1 MKKKKLPAP
10 AKKRKVPT
18 NRKSAV
24 TPIKSIAM
32 KSKLAKQQ
40 EAEALKAHDLYW
52 KSYINGD
59 TKTLASLLDDHY
71 TQIGSVENEVF
82 FYKKDAV
89 RFVKS
94 TIDQI
99 AGNVQMRNR
108 VTNTESIDEF
118 ILVSEQ
124 CDLYVLTER
133 EWIFY
138 SKFRA
143 SSFMAKRVDGWKMIH
158 QHSSLPDAK
167 AQVGENIAI
176 EKISAENLQLRD
188 AVKRRTV
195 ELEYKNRE
203 LEIEAAMEKVR
214 VRSLAMQK
222 PEELAEVAEVL
233 RNEMGALGVE
243 ELETSSIYIVDE
255 NKGATECWYAI
266 KDIRSKNKKLVTDH
280 MTMDLGETW
289 VGKQMQ
295 KFYRSKQT
303 RISIL
308 MQGENRKEWI
318 NYCAGK
324 SSVLKGYYDGD
335 IPERTYHLLKF
346 SNGFMGA
353 ASPGAISI
361 ESWDLLQRATSV
373 FSFAYKR
380 FSDLQKAEAQAREA
394 QIEAALER
402 VRTVAMGMTK
412 PEDMLKICRVISEQ
426 LQQFGVAH
434 IRNVQTVIINKE
446 KGTYH
451 NYQYFTPYKK
461 EILEVVDYHK
471 NPVALELSNRMIES
485 TDGFFTGTLTGDVFR
500 EWRTYRKME
509 DQLPDPLLDE
519 VDSVDYHFYSIGPGG
534 LGITLY
540 RPLNIEG
547 LEIFKRF
554 HQVFSLAYQR
564 FRDIEQAVSQAR
576 EAQIELALERVR
588 ARTMAM
594 HNSEEL
600 KEVIQEV
607 YNQFVGLN
615 IHVEHAG
622 FILDYKERDDMHIW
636 LTDHQQG
643 VPSEIT
649 IPYFDSPH
657 WNSYVEAKAKG
668 ENIFSNLLDF
678 EEKNKFY
685 KDLIAQ
691 IPQMPAETIQSIFNK
706 PGLAISTVLLDT
718 VGLYIENYSVTP
730 FTAEENATLMRFGK
744 VFQQAYTRFLD
755 LQKAEAQAREA
766 QIEAAL
772 ERVRSR
778 SLAMHKSEELPEV
791 IQLVFEQLRQLNFNI
806 DSAQFDLNFRENDDL
821 NLWAAVPG
829 QPYPTRLQIPYF
841 NNAVFNSVK
850 HAKEAG
856 LTLAANN
863 FTFEEKNQFFNYF
876 FKYTSIPEERRKF
889 ILSLPG
895 FARSVVL
902 LERIALAIQNYSGIL
917 YSEAEH
923 AVLLRFAKV
932 FDQTYTRFLDLQ
944 KAEAQAREAQIE
956 LALER
961 VRARTMAMQH
971 SDELREAVLVIYE
984 QLQQLDFASHACNII
999 IIDKDTLNM
1008 QFWVSGFTN
1017 EIYPESYHIPRLHH
1031 TYHEVQIA
1039 AWQQGVKYQV
1049 FEYSGKGKIDFDK
1062 MFFTKTDFKN
1072 VPEDAKKVMIE
1083 LKSLKLSTAFFN
1095 YGALQVLG
1103 AEELSEDKAKTL
1115 QRFVKVFDQTY
1126 TRFLDLQKA
1135 EAQAR
1140 EAQIEAALE
1149 RVRSQS
1155 MGMQTSKD
1163 LSNVTT
1169 AMFEQLRMLGGEL
1182 YATGIVFCDK
1192 HEHHVEQWHSV
1203 PGAGMLSP
1211 FIVPVDLDYIHQY
1224 RYDQWKKG
1232 VELFSVEI
1240 PEDFI
1245 AQHFEAIFN
1254 LPTAKTVLDDFAAK
1268 NIPMPETPSWE
1279 IDYGASFKHGYILA
1293 SALQPF
1299 GSATI
1304 LPRFAK
1310 VFEQTYTRFLDL
1322 QKAEAQAREAQIE
1335 TALERVRSRSMA
1347 MHLSLEMKDVITVVI
1362 NQLVRLGF
1370 DIDLANFNYLS
1381 TPKEWIMWLATPDFT
1396 YPELLRL
1403 PAIDHPLFNRPIEA
1417 AKKGSDFMADTL
1429 TQDEFHSVWQHFYA
1443 TTSMNEYDSDE
1454 RKEYIAHSTGF
1465 ARSVVFMKEIV
1476 LTISN
1481 FKGIPYK
1488 EEQNNIL
1495 KRFAKVFEQ
1504 SYTRF
1509 LDLQKA
1515 EAQVREAQIEA
1526 ALEKVRSRSL
1536 AMHKSEELEQVILVV
1551 SEQLQQLQFKF
1562 SNVSFGFDTEQMG
1575 LNFWLASPQ
1584 LEKPFLIKV
1593 PYIDNPA
1600 FNRPIQAR
1608 KNGVDFNADILSPE
1622 ENRKFLQHMFD
1633 FSDLNHIPA
1642 ESKSFLLGTPGFARS
1657 QSLMKNTILTVGNYT
1672 PTPYSEEQNAII
1684 KRFGNVFEQAY
1695 VRFLDLQKAEAQ
1707 AREAQIE
1714 ASLERVRS
1722 KTMAMHNSQDVGESV
1737 ATLFDELVKLGVKT
1751 NRCGILIFNNPQFA
1765 EVWTAKSNANEK
1777 ATLVVGKLDMNMHP
1791 ALVDARASWANKEP
1805 FFSYELKGQDMIHY
1819 YQSINNSEYYPTQFN
1834 LEALPAKEIHSD
1846 FHFSDGSL
1854 FAFTNEALSTESAA
1868 IFKRFTSV
1876 FGQTYRRYLD
1886 LQKAEASAREAQ
1898 IEASLERVRSKT
1910 MAMHNSQDV
1919 GDTVATMFEELER
1932 LDVKTNRCGI
1942 LIYNHATTDTE
1953 AWAAKSNP
1961 SGKANLI
1968 IGHFDASIHPLTIG
1982 VREAWKNKQDSY
1994 VYELKD
2000 DDVLKYY
2007 TAISNDT
2014 GYPMRFDLN
2023 ALPSREFQTDFY
2035 FPEGAVFAFTP
2046 EAVSAEASQIFK
2058 RFANVFGQTYR
2069 RYLDLQ
2075 KAEVQAREATIEA
2088 ALEKVRGKAMA
2099 MHTSNDLT
2107 TTAGVVFTE
2116 LKKLGINSFRGG
2128 VALIDKESRYGKMYS
2143 ATSSEEGETLSLSG
2157 TILLAG
2163 HPVLSEIGDYM
2174 IGQLDYFPVLKGELL
2189 ESYITHV
2196 SAAFNSPL
2204 IKSNY
2209 DEWYGCFLPYSEGAF
2224 YVWSDKPYTGD
2235 EIKVL
2240 KRFNAIVDLTFRRY
2254 LDLEKAEAQAREA
2267 TIEAS
2272 LERVRGKAMAMQNS
2286 NDISATITVVF
2297 AELQKLGI
2305 KSFRSGIGL
2314 ITKESRKIKYY
2325 SAGNYSPSDE
2335 NNVQLVLE
2343 SELDGHEV
2351 LSKIYDS
2358 WTMQE
2363 DYFPVLKG
2371 EQFISFYKKLNVN
2384 IPDQFIKD
2392 ANFEAHGYVLQ
2403 FPEGAFYGWS
2413 EKSFTEAE
2421 VKILQRFKT
2430 IVALTFRRYL
2440 ELQRA
2445 EANALEALRSASLDR
2460 VRAEI
2465 ASMRTKNDLDR
2476 ITPLIWKELTILGI
2490 PFVRCG
2496 VFIMDEKEELIHTF
2510 LSTPD
2515 GKAIAAFHVPYYSTP
2530 LAGSIEFWR
2539 ERKMYHTHWGL
2550 TEYAGFADSFIDKN
2564 EPGKREQYLSS
2575 VPKEGV
2581 HLHLLPFLQGMLYV
2595 GNTTPLQDD
2604 SLSLV
2609 QSVADAFSTAY
2620 ARYEDFNKIESAKA
2634 QVEKTLSD
2642 LKLTQAQL
2650 VQSEKMASLGELTA
2664 GIAHEIQNPLNFVNN
2679 FSEVSTELIDEM
2691 KTELATGNLQLATEI
2706 SNDLKQNLEKI
2717 NHHGKRAAD
2726 IVKGMLQHSRS
2737 SSGQKE
2743 ATDIN
2748 ALADE
2753 YLRLAYHG
2761 LRAKDKTFNSKF
2773 ETVFDESIGKVNVIP
2788 QDIGRVI
2795 LNLITNAFYVVNE
2808 KSKLQ
2813 AASFEPLVIVSTKKL
2828 GGKIEISVKDNGNG
2842 IPQKILD
2849 KIFQP
2854 FFTTKPTGQGTG
2866 LGLSLSYDIVKAHG
2880 GELKV
2885 ETKEGEGSEFIIC
2898 LPENS

>member
-108 VTNTESIDEF
+108 VTNTEPIDEF

-124 CDLYVLTER
+124 CDFYVLTER

-158 QHSSLPDAK
+158 QHSSLPDSK
-167 AQVGENIAI
+167 AQEGENIAI
-176 EKISAENLQLRD
+176 EKVSAENLQLRE
-188 AVKRRTV
+188 AIKRRTH
-195 ELEYKNRE
+195 ELEQKNRE
-203 LEIEAAMEKVR
+203 LAIEAAMEKVR
-214 VRSLAMQK
+214 ARSLAMQK

-233 RNEMGALGVE
+233 RKEMGALGVE

-255 NKGATECWYAI
+255 SKGTTECWYAI
-266 KDIRSKNKKLVTDH
+266 KDIRGKNRKLVTDH
-280 MTMDLGETW
+280 MTMRLNETW
-289 VGKQMQ
+289 VGKQMH
-295 KFYRSKQT
+295 KFHRSKQT
-303 RISIL
+303 RTSIL

-324 SSVLKGYYDGD
+324 SSVLKGYYGGV

-346 SNGFMGA
+346 SNGFLGA

-485 TDGFFTGTLTGDVFR
+485 TDGFFTGTLTGDVFK
-500 EWRTYRKME
+500 EWRTYRKLE
-509 DQLPDPLLDE
+509 DQLPDSLLDE

-540 RPLNIEG
+540 RPLNEEG

-554 HQVFSLAYQR
+554 HQVFCLAYQR

-576 EAQIELALERVR
+576 EAQIEAALERVR
-588 ARTMAM
+588 SRSLAM
-594 HNSEEL
+594 HKSEEL
-600 KEVIQEV
+600 EEVILVVSEQLQQL
-607 YNQFVGLN
+607 QFKFDNVSFGFDTEQMGLN
-615 IHVEHAG
+615 FWLASPQLSRPFLIKVPYIDNPAFNRPIQSRKNGVDFNTDVLTQEENRAFLLHM
-622 FILDYKERDDMHIW
+622 FDYSELSHI
-636 LTDHQQG
+636 
-643 VPSEIT
+643 
-649 IPYFDSPH
+649 
-657 WNSYVEAKAKG
+657 
-668 ENIFSNLLDF
+668 
-678 EEKNKFY
+678 
-685 KDLIAQ
+685 
-691 IPQMPAETIQSIFNK
+691 PAESKSFLLGTPGFARSQSLMKNTI
-706 PGLAISTVLLDT
+706 LT
-718 VGLYIENYSVTP
+718 VGNYVPAPYSQ
-730 FTAEENATLMRFGK
+730 EQNAIIKRFGN
-744 VFQQAYTRFLD
+744 VFEQAYVRFLD

-778 SLAMHKSEELPEV
+778 SLAMHKSDELPEV

-856 LTLAANN
+856 ITLAANN

-932 FDQTYTRFLDLQ
+932 F
-944 KAEAQAREAQIE
+944 
-956 LALER
+956 
-961 VRARTMAMQH
+961 
-971 SDELREAVLVIYE
+971 
-984 QLQQLDFASHACNII
+984 
-999 IIDKDTLNM
+999 
-1008 QFWVSGFTN
+1008 
-1017 EIYPESYHIPRLHH
+1017 
-1031 TYHEVQIA
+1031 
-1039 AWQQGVKYQV
+1039 
-1049 FEYSGKGKIDFDK
+1049 
-1062 MFFTKTDFKN
+1062 
-1072 VPEDAKKVMIE
+1072 
-1083 LKSLKLSTAFFN
+1083 
-1095 YGALQVLG
+1095 
-1103 AEELSEDKAKTL
+1103 
-1115 QRFVKVFDQTY
+1115 
-1126 TRFLDLQKA
+1126 
-1135 EAQAR
+1135 
-1140 EAQIEAALE
+1140 
-1149 RVRSQS
+1149 
-1155 MGMQTSKD
+1155 
-1163 LSNVTT
+1163 
-1169 AMFEQLRMLGGEL
+1169 
-1182 YATGIVFCDK
+1182 
-1192 HEHHVEQWHSV
+1192 
-1203 PGAGMLSP
+1203 
-1211 FIVPVDLDYIHQY
+1211 
-1224 RYDQWKKG
+1224 
-1232 VELFSVEI
+1232 
-1240 PEDFI
+1240 
-1245 AQHFEAIFN
+1245 
-1254 LPTAKTVLDDFAAK
+1254 
-1268 NIPMPETPSWE
+1268 
-1279 IDYGASFKHGYILA
+1279 
-1293 SALQPF
+1293 
-1299 GSATI
+1299 
-1304 LPRFAK
+1304 
-1310 VFEQTYTRFLDL
+1310 EQTYT
-1322 QKAEAQAREAQIE
+1322 
-1335 TALERVRSRSMA
+1335 
-1347 MHLSLEMKDVITVVI
+1347 
-1362 NQLVRLGF
+1362 
-1370 DIDLANFNYLS
+1370 
-1381 TPKEWIMWLATPDFT
+1381 
-1396 YPELLRL
+1396 
-1403 PAIDHPLFNRPIEA
+1403 
-1417 AKKGSDFMADTL
+1417 
-1429 TQDEFHSVWQHFYA
+1429 
-1443 TTSMNEYDSDE
+1443 
-1454 RKEYIAHSTGF
+1454 
-1465 ARSVVFMKEIV
+1465 
-1476 LTISN
+1476 
-1481 FKGIPYK
+1481 
-1488 EEQNNIL
+1488 
-1495 KRFAKVFEQ
+1495 
-1504 SYTRF
+1504 
-1509 LDLQKA
+1509 
-1515 EAQVREAQIEA
+1515 
-1526 ALEKVRSRSL
+1526 
-1536 AMHKSEELEQVILVV
+1536 
-1551 SEQLQQLQFKF
+1551 
-1562 SNVSFGFDTEQMG
+1562 
-1575 LNFWLASPQ
+1575 
-1584 LEKPFLIKV
+1584 
-1593 PYIDNPA
+1593 
-1600 FNRPIQAR
+1600 
-1608 KNGVDFNADILSPE
+1608 
-1622 ENRKFLQHMFD
+1622 
-1633 FSDLNHIPA
+1633 
-1642 ESKSFLLGTPGFARS
+1642 
-1657 QSLMKNTILTVGNYT
+1657 
-1672 PTPYSEEQNAII
+1672 
-1684 KRFGNVFEQAY
+1684 
-1695 VRFLDLQKAEAQ
+1695 RFLDLQKAEAQ

-1714 ASLERVRS
+1714 ASLERVRA

-1751 NRCGILIFNNPQFA
+1751 NRCGILIYNDPQFA
-1765 EVWTAKSNANEK
+1765 EVWTAKTNANEK
-1777 ATLVVGKLDMNMHP
+1777 ATLIIGKLDITMHP
-1791 ALVDARASWANKEP
+1791 MAVGWRASWANKEP
-1805 FFSYELKGQDMIHY
+1805 FFSYELKGQDMINY
-1819 YQSINNSEYYPTQFN
+1819 YQGINNSKYYPTQFD
-1834 LEALPAKEIHSD
+1834 LEALPDKEIHSD
-1846 FHFSDGSL
+1846 FYFSEGAL

-1886 LQKAEASAREAQ
+1886 LQKAEAQAREAQ

-1919 GDTVATMFEELER
+1919 GDTVATMFDELVR

-1953 AWAAKSNP
+1953 AWTAKSNP

-1982 VREAWKNKQDSY
+1982 TREAWKNKQDSY

-2000 DDVLKYY
+2000 DDVVKYY
-2007 TAISNDT
+2007 TAISKDS
-2014 GYPMRFDLN
+2014 GYPMQFDLN
-2023 ALPSREFQTDFY
+2023 ALPSQEFQTDFY

-2046 EAVSAEASQIFK
+2046 EAVSTEASQIFK

-2088 ALEKVRGKAMA
+2088 SLEKVRGKAMA
-2099 MHTSNDLT
+2099 MHSSNDLLS
-2107 TTAGVVFTE
+2107 TAGVVFTE
-2116 LKKLGINSFRGG
+2116 LKRLGINSFRGG

-2143 ATSSEEGETLSLSG
+2143 ATSSEVGETLSLSG

-2297 AELQKLGI
+2297 SELQRLGI
-2305 KSFRSGIGL
+2305 KSFRSGVGL
-2314 ITKESRKIKYY
+2314 ITKGSRKIKYY

-2343 SELDGHEV
+2343 SELYGHEV

-2371 EQFISFYKKLNVN
+2371 EQFISFYKTLNVN
-2384 IPDQFIKD
+2384 VPDQFIKNE
-2392 ANFEAHGYVLQ
+2392 NFEAHGYSLQ
-2403 FPEGAFYGWS
+2403 FPEGTFYGWS
-2413 EKSFTEAE
+2413 EKPFSEEE

-2476 ITPLIWKELTILGI
+2476 ITPLIWKELTILNI

-2515 GKAIAAFHVPYYSTP
+2515 GKAIAAFHVPYGSTP
-2530 LAGSIEFWR
+2530 LDGAIEFWR
-2539 ERKMYHTHWGL
+2539 EKKIYHTHWGIK
-2550 TEYAGFADSFIDKN
+2550 EYAEFADSFID
-2564 EPGKREQYLSS
+2564 EQEFEKRAHYLSS
-2575 VPKEGV
+2575 VPKEGIY
-2581 HLHLLPFLQGMLYV
+2581 LHLLPFMQGMLYV
-2595 GNTTPLQDD
+2595 GNTSSLTDD
-2604 SLSLV
+2604 NLHLI

-2634 QVEKTLSD
+2634 QVEKTLAD
-2642 LKLTQAQL
+2642 LKQTQAQL

-2706 SNDLKQNLEKI
+2706 SDDLKQNLEKI

-2726 IVKGMLQHSRS
+2726 IV
-2737 SSGQKE
+2737 
-2743 ATDIN
+2743 
-2748 ALADE
+2748 
-2753 YLRLAYHG
+2753 
-2761 LRAKDKTFNSKF
+2761 
-2773 ETVFDESIGKVNVIP
+2773 
-2788 QDIGRVI
+2788 
-2795 LNLITNAFYVVNE
+2795 
-2808 KSKLQ
+2808 
-2813 AASFEPLVIVSTKKL
+2813 
-2828 GGKIEISVKDNGNG
+2828 
-2842 IPQKILD
+2842 
-2849 KIFQP
+2849 
-2854 FFTTKPTGQGTG
+2854 
-2866 LGLSLSYDIVKAHG
+2866 
-2880 GELKV
+2880 
-2885 ETKEGEGSEFIIC
+2885 
-2898 LPENS
+2898 